1 MGRKPNKTITASV
14 FQPTSH
20 DGPINKLSGIRP
32 ALYEKDVF
40 GKESKFQVV
49 RFQIARHNDRFQK
62 KLEQSEDIIFECIGS
77 TQLRTGKYI
86 GELVINGDKEKDSV
100 KLIIKSGYSQSLEHR
115 MLNVANHIFVDTSAK
130 YSQDENSPSPLT
142 AILQYLFLSAL
153 KRASAAG
160 VPQQY
165 ASVRE
170 NGLSVRGRIDTQRYL
185 THDVF
190 NKPNVTY
197 QYREREPVTEIVDVL
212 YYALSLCD
220 KDYLHEEYRELLSFK
235 SSIKSDYS
243 GAVPTS
249 AIIRKAK
256 SAAILTSQMY
266 APYQNALSYAEMLI
280 RKELSSPIARNEKQ
294 SVSGWLID
302 VTELW
307 ETYLAELLRLNFPD
321 WEVDAQADEKIYDD
335 AFFKRSWFPDI
346 VMRKGND
353 IVILDAKFKKMGF
366 NNADVDRADL
376 HQIHSYCAYYSTKRY
391 HVVLAGL
398 VYPTRDKPVCKL
410 VFPLLG
416 TIQTQTSASYT

>member
-1 MGRKPNKTITASV
+1 
-14 FQPTSH
+14 
-20 DGPINKLSGIRP
+20 
-32 ALYEKDVF
+32 
-40 GKESKFQVV
+40 
-49 RFQIARHNDRFQK
+49 
-62 KLEQSEDIIFECIGS
+62 
-77 TQLRTGKYI
+77 
-86 GELVINGDKEKDSV
+86 
-100 KLIIKSGYSQSLEHR
+100 
-115 MLNVANHIFVDTSAK
+115 
-130 YSQDENSPSPLT
+130 
-142 AILQYLFLSAL
+142 
-153 KRASAAG
+153 
-160 VPQQY
+160 
-165 ASVRE
+165 VRE

-212 YYALSLCD
+212 YYALSLCN
-220 KDYLHEEYRELLSFK
+220 KDYLHEYRELLSFK

-249 AIIRKAK
+249 ATIRKAK

-280 RKELSSPIARNEKQ
+280 RKELSSPIARTEKQ

-302 VTELW
+302 ITELW

-321 WEVDAQADEKIYDD
+321 WEVDAQADEKIYDR

-376 HQIHSYCAYYSTKRY
+376 HQIHSYCACYSTKGY

-398 VYPTRDKPVCKL
+398 VYPVKNKRESDTSQLDIPPDDRL
-410 VFPLLG
+410 VFPLFGYDTNTKFGILYMREAERDEKQSKNEADFIG
-416 TIQTQTSASYT
+416 RLRKLIDASSEN